1 MTKVI
6 LLLLL
11 LLTPSLTLAQS
22 RPMFRPEAIPM
33 ICGYVA
39 DHVKVLEES
48 EFRLLWTVTGQNTT
62 IAMYEKTGLEYYWV
76 ALVTIEG
83 QPDMACIIDQGAEL
97 VRYHEG
103 GQG

>member
-6 LLLLL
+6 LLCLSLML
-11 LLTPSLTLAQS
+11 PSVTLAQS
-22 RPMFRPEAIPM
+22 QPMFRLEPQPM
-33 ICGYVA
+33 LCGFVA

-76 ALVTIEG
+76 ALVTVEG
-83 QPDMACIIDQGAEL
+83 QPDIACIIDQGAEL
-97 VRYHEG
+97 VRYHDG